1 MFVPHRITG
10 QQEAQ
15 EGDIQNQDVHT
26 ALLASAGRSG
36 TRILALGPP

>member
-10 QQEAQ
+10 QQKAP

-36 TRILALGPP
+36 THILALGPP